1 MTDTYSPEVRSR
13 VMARVKARDT
23 APEMALRRALYRAG
37 VRGWRCHRSNL
48 PGKPDL
54 AFGRV
59 RLAVFVDGGFWHGH
73 PSKYWPGRS
82 GGYWDAKIARN
93 QARDRKADRDLAGA
107 GGPACVFGTLRLKV
121 TLTAR
126 LVACFGSFASWKQQ
140 RRGVRGRSL
149 VEEPSGGG
157 PCAVTLSDYSVL
169 LGEGASFGH
178 MAALRE
184 VAGERERSAK
194 GGECRQ
200 SG

>member
-1 MTDTYSPEVRSR
+1 VTDTYSPEVRSR

-93 QARDRKADRDLAGA
+93 QARDRKADIDLAG
-107 GGPACVFGTLRLKV
+107 GGWSSLRIWDFEIEKDPDREATRVFRRIRELE
-121 TLTAR
+121 TA
-126 LVACFGSFASWKQQ
+126 
-140 RRGVRGRSL
+140 
-149 VEEPSGGG
+149 
-157 PCAVTLSDYSVL
+157 
-169 LGEGASFGH
+169 
-178 MAALRE
+178 AAR
-184 VAGERERSAK
+184 GERARS
-194 GGECRQ
+194 
-200 SG
+200 S